1 MVVALGSTNETQ
13 KETRESQEVSNLCPT
28 SVQPHFPQITALDWD
43 VQPVQ
48 PISIHKVVLIKKGD
62 IGVVYELKAFL
73 ETLIGRLD
81 RLDRLDTSAPLCL
94 T

>member
-1 MVVALGSTNETQ
+1 MVVALGSTSETR

-28 SVQPHFPQITALDWD
+28 SVQPHFPRITVHNWG

-48 PISIHKVVLIKKGD
+48 PISIHKVVLLKKED
-62 IGVVYELKAFL
+62 MGVVYGLKAFL